1 MCMLDIVHLWPAM
14 EAPTS
19 ELSISL
25 DQLSEPEA
33 EGGRLPREPLPGE
46 RNSGVVHRVE
56 QDPQVIAH
64 HDRTFDGELH
74 VGQVIAY
81 CKNAKAPFVHS
92 LEHVQIHN
100 KKLPWARH
108 V

>member
-1 MCMLDIVHLWPAM
+1 MCMFDIVHLWPAM

-81 CKNAKAPFVHS
+81 CKNAKFAVILNSLSNILWKVVHD
-92 LEHVQIHN
+92 
-100 KKLPWARH
+100 RR
-108 V
+108 